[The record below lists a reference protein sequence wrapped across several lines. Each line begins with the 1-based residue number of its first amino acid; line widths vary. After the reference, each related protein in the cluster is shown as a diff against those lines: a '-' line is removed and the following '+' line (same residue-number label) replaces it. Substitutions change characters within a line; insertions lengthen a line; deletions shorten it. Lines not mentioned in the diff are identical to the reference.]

1 MGSSRACRGSAIAA
15 AAALSLTAGAAA
27 QDTSSWRD
35 GLAFS
40 ASVGAESRI
49 FFNDPA
55 SPRQFSDVT
64 QNSLILNGDAA
75 WESQDRRHFVYVS
88 PFARLDDRDDERTHF
103 DLREAYYQ
111 WAGDAFEARVG
122 VGKVFWGVTES
133 RHLVDII
140 NQTDLVENIDEEDK
154 LGQPMVELSTLRDFG
169 EFTFYILPG
178 FRERTFPGPRGRFNL
193 PLPVVDE
200 AAEYESSAENRR
212 VDVAARYSHYFG
224 DWDVGLSV
232 FHGTSREPRF
242 LIAPEGD
249 GFIPFYDVITQ
260 AGADVQYTQGPW
272 LLKFE
277 GIVREGQ
284 GDVFAATVTGFE
296 YTFFGVTDSGADLG
310 VLAEYLYDGRDE
322 DPAVAPFTVTQN
334 DLFAGARLA
343 LNDAQD
349 TSVLAGGVADLET
362 GAMALQVEA
371 ERRVG
376 QNWFAEVEGRFFVN
390 VEDDDP
396 ISTFARDDALI
407 LRLTRYF

>member
-1 MGSSRACRGSAIAA
+1 MASPPATRW
-15 AAALSLTAGAAA
+15 LLTAATVLLGTVSAADDD
-27 QDTSSWRD
+27 DTHSWRD
-35 GLAFS
+35 GFDLA

-49 FFNDPA
+49 FFNEPA
-55 SPRQFSDVT
+55 APSQFSDVT
-64 QNSLILNGDAA
+64 QNSLILNGEAA
-75 WESQDRRHFVYVS
+75 WESEDRRHFIYVN

-111 WAGDAFEARVG
+111 WVGDTFEARVG

-140 NQTDLVENIDEEDK
+140 NQTDFVENIDEEDK
-154 LGQPMVELSTLRDFG
+154 LGQPMIEVSTLRDFG
-169 EFTFYILPG
+169 EFTFYVLPG

-193 PLPVVDE
+193 PLPVADE
-200 AAEYESSAENRR
+200 AAQFESDAENRR

-242 LIAPEGD
+242 LLAPRGD
-249 GFIPFYDVITQ
+249 AFIPFYDVITQ
-260 AGADVQYTQGPW
+260 GGADVQYTQGPW

-277 GIVREGQ
+277 GVVRAGQ
-284 GDVFAATVTGFE
+284 GDVFAATVAGFE
-296 YTFFGVTDSGADLG
+296 YTVFGVTASGADLG

-322 DPAVAPFTVTQN
+322 DPAVAPFTVAQN
-334 DLFAGARLA
+334 DLFTGARLG
-343 LNDAQD
+343 LNDVQD
-349 TSVLAGGVADLET
+349 TAVLAGGVVDMES
-362 GAMALQVEA
+362 GAVAVQVEA

-376 QNWFAEVEGRFFVN
+376 ENWFAEVEGRFFVN
-390 VEDDDP
+390 VADDDP
-396 ISTFARDDALI
+396 IATFARDDALT